1 MISAPSHAGLV
12 LIYPV
17 AYVLSSG
24 LGIRDL
30 VMKDGVH
37 DLRREQATN
46 PCLLANVMDQGCCQ
60 SMRGCYGVTK
70 KDAKPSIRGGGHP
83 A

>member
-1 MISAPSHAGLV
+1 
-12 LIYPV
+12 
-17 AYVLSSG
+17 
-24 LGIRDL
+24 
-30 VMKDGVH
+30 MKDGVH
-37 DLRREQATN
+37 DLGREQATN